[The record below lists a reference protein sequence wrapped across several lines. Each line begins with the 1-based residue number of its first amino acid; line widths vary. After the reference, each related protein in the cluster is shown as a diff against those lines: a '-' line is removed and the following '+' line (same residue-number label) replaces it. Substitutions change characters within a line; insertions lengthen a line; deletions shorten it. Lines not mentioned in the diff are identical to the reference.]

1 MAILRLGLDG
11 LGVLALVVAI
21 IASGSLVVLA
31 FAVSSARLGKWAPGM
46 NEETV
51 WRKTAEQQRWL
62 GRAMLALVGALAV
75 LFACAEAIKALPS
88 P

>member
-1 MAILRLGLDG
+1 VAILRRGLEA
-11 LGVLALVVAI
+11 LFALALVVAI

-31 FAVSSARLGKWAPGM
+31 FAVSSTRLGKWAPGV

-51 WRKTAEQQRWL
+51 WRTTAEQQRWL

-75 LFACAEAIKALPS
+75 LFACAEATRALPL